1 MSITSIFSVPPPR
14 RNSITTIQGLDD
26 AFSSIVA
33 SHEETAKQ
41 LSTSQIRNI
50 MKTIDVRGST
60 SASPSNLRKHGV
72 KDLIYHRKNC
82 NKKDDGHKLTLA
94 IEGGGMRGCVSAG
107 MVTAIHHLGLE
118 NSFDNV
124 YGSSAGSLIGAYF
137 ITRQLPLEG
146 PEVYY
151 DKLTNPVA
159 GKSFIDTN
167 RILRAV
173 GIGLLNPMLVKDVL
187 FRKVSLLLLSKVKS
201 QSSQGALLDL
211 ISLWPL
217 FSLYFFSRNVLF
229 CELTNTFAAW

>member
-217 FSLYFFSRNVLF
+217 FLFFFSQCSIL
-229 CELTNTFAAW
+229 